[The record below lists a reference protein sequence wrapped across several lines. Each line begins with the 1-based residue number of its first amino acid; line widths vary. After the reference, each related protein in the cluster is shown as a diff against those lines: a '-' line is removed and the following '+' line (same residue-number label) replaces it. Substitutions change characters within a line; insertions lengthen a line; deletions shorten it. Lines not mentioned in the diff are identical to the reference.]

1 MAKSKRKKR
10 VKFKVKNII
19 ILLVIFLFICLM
31 GYCFLMMPIENI
43 YINGNK
49 ILDDDTIMEIIDI
62 DEYPSF
68 ILTNK
73 YNMKKKLKSNKYINE
88 VTVKKRIGNIFEIDI
103 LEYKV
108 IVSNKDGMVMLS
120 NGDILENDYN
130 IYDLPLLI
138 NDINDVEVYKLFCIK
153 MEKLDSDILRQ
164 ISEIEYSPVSVDN
177 ERFLFYMN
185 DGNLV
190 HVTLTKLDKLNK
202 YNKIKDKL
210 EGKIGTIYLDSGDY
224 VELKK

>member
-43 YINGNK
+43 YINGNN

-73 YNMKKKLKSNKYINE
+73 YNMKKKLKSNKYIKE
-88 VTVKKRIGNIFEIDI
+88 VTIKKKIGNILEIDI

-120 NGDILENDYN
+120 SGDILENNYS

-138 NDINDVEVYKLFCIK
+138 NDINDVDVYKLFFIK

-164 ISEIEYSPVSVDN
+164 ISEIEYSPVLVDN

-210 EGKIGTIYLDSGDY
+210 EGKNGTIYLDSGDY

>member
-88 VTVKKRIGNIFEIDI
+88 VTVKKKIGNIFEIDI